1 MLFQHTIPC
10 FKIVGRC
17 GWFPVPLLSY
27 ARQIIKTCK
36 SSGFAQRAPQPTE
49 GYDNNDAVHAGRYV
63 RTFLP
68 YNQTYVEILQTEGSF
83 SSGPTVIFILFYRL
97 KNNLSIEQI
106 KF

>member
-27 ARQIIKTCK
+27 ARQIIKTRK

-49 GYDNNDAVHAGRYV
+49 GHDYNDALHAGRYV
-63 RTFLP
+63 RTVLP
-68 YNQTYVEILQTEGSF
+68 FKQTYVKISQTEVF
-83 SSGPTVIFILFYRL
+83 HLAPQLYLFHL
-97 KNNLSIEQI
+97 TG
-106 KF
+106 